1 MSSVVKS
8 FGKICLMVV
17 GILYVILAIFVTICL
32 LNFND
37 YRITVFGNK
46 SLLLLKDGLGDN
58 YKKNDLLVVTKDDG
72 SSVKEGNSIF
82 FYNASLNYTV
92 NYAVVRDTEK
102 HANGT
107 YTFKIDGNHN
117 VYTDYYIGKDPK
129 VFRGVGGVL
138 RVLESKWGFL
148 LLIILPTM
156 MAVIYEVYMI
166 IIEIIEIKNEV
177 KDE

>member
-1 MSSVVKS
+1 MKKLISNAI
-8 FGKICLMVV
+8 FTIYF
-17 GILYVILAIFVTICL
+17 IIAIFVTICL

-46 SLLLLKDGLGDN
+46 SLLLIKDDLGDN

-72 SSVKEGNSIF
+72 SSVREGDSIF

-92 NYAVVRDTEK
+92 NYAVVRSTEE

-117 VYTDYYIGKDPK
+117 VYTDYYIGKDTK
-129 VFRGVGGVL
+129 VFRGLGGVL

-156 MAVIYEVYMI
+156 MAVIYEIYMI

>member
-46 SLLLLKDGLGDN
+46 SLLLIKDDLGDN

-72 SSVKEGNSIF
+72 SSVREGDSIF
-82 FYNASLNYTV
+82 FYNASVNYTV
-92 NYAVVRDTEK
+92 N
-102 HANGT
+102 
-107 YTFKIDGNHN
+107 
-117 VYTDYYIGKDPK
+117 
-129 VFRGVGGVL
+129 
-138 RVLESKWGFL
+138 
-148 LLIILPTM
+148 
-156 MAVIYEVYMI
+156 
-166 IIEIIEIKNEV
+166 
-177 KDE
+177 